1 MSKNTTGK
9 TPYTKPL
16 TVEELLAMPDKDIAY
31 DDDNPCTTEADWK
44 NSFVSHS
51 YQELRENIAR
61 RRGQQKSPTKVS
73 TTVRF
78 DAEVLAAF
86 KGMGKDFSECK
97 TNNTKSIGIL
107 SGYLNEH

>member
-31 DDDNPCTTEADWK
+31 DDDNPRTTEAEWK

-61 RRGQQKSPTKVS
+61 HRGQQKAPTKVS
-73 TTVRF
+73 TTCLLYTSPSPR
-78 DAEVLAAF
+78 DRTRSRMPSSA
-86 KGMGKDFSECK
+86 
-97 TNNTKSIGIL
+97 
-107 SGYLNEH
+107 

>member
-16 TVEELLAMPDKDIAY
+16 TVEELLAMPDQDIVY
-31 DDDNPCTTEADWK
+31 DDDNPRTTEAEWK

-61 RRGQQKSPTKVS
+61 RRGQQKAPTKVS

-78 DAEVLAAF
+78 DTEVLAAF
-86 KGMGKDFSECK
+86 KGMGKGWQTQMNNALKEWLATHS
-97 TNNTKSIGIL
+97 TN
-107 SGYLNEH
+107 H